1 MNKIDV
7 VIVTY
12 NRLDK
17 LKKTLKA
24 FDEQTKLPGK
34 IVVVNNCSNDGTKE
48 FLFSWSSQKSEY
60 EKIIL
65 NLESNIGGSGGFY
78 SGIKFLLDNE
88 SDWIWVSDDDAY
100 PCIDALENA
109 YNYLEKKDLSNV
121 SAICGQVIANGKTDY
136 GHRRT
141 IKKGIFSIHELD
153 SKPDDYKK
161 DSFKI
166 DLFSYVGTIMNV
178 KMLKKIGITNKD
190 LFIYYDDT
198 DHSIRL
204 RKVGD
209 IICIPTIKIIHDV
222 NSSDASNMYN
232 WKTYYLFRNK
242 LYFLKN
248 NFGTRYSNIE
258 KILILLRIIK
268 KHNKECTKLIRSS
281 INDFNNNKF
290 GLHELYKP
298 GWSVKK

>member
-1 MNKIDV
+1 
-7 VIVTY
+7 
-12 NRLDK
+12 
-17 LKKTLKA
+17 
-24 FDEQTKLPGK
+24 
-34 IVVVNNCSNDGTKE
+34 
-48 FLFSWSSQKSEY
+48 
-60 EKIIL
+60 
-65 NLESNIGGSGGFY
+65 
-78 SGIKFLLDNE
+78 
-88 SDWIWVSDDDAY
+88 
-100 PCIDALENA
+100 
-109 YNYLEKKDLSNV
+109 
-121 SAICGQVIANGKTDY
+121 
-136 GHRRT
+136 
-141 IKKGIFSIHELD
+141 
-153 SKPDDYKK
+153 
-161 DSFKI
+161 
-166 DLFSYVGTIMNV
+166 MNV